1 MVLRK
6 LQPQSPVYST
16 DHGKM
21 CPDCARPV
29 KECNCR
35 RRQQRPGPGDGVVR
49 VSRETKGRKGTGVTI
64 ITGIPLHQAG
74 LVDLARELKRRC
86 GSGGTV
92 KDGRLE
98 IQGDHRELLLA
109 EMTRRGWKAKLSG
122 G

>member
-1 MVLRK
+1 M
-6 LQPQSPVYST
+6 
-16 DHGKM
+16 
-21 CPDCARPV
+21 
-29 KECNCR
+29 
-35 RRQQRPGPGDGVVR
+35 R

-74 LVDLARELKRRC
+74 LVELARELKRRC

-109 EMTRRGWKAKLSG
+109 EMTMRGWKAKLSG